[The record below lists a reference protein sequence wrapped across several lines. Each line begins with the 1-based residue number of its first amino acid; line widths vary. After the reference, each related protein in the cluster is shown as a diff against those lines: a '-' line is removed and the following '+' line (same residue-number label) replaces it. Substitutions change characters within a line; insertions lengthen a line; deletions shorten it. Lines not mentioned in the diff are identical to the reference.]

1 MGYQINSTWTRLRKN
16 DINRLNVIYEI
27 LDFGIP
33 FLSMINIEWWKK
45 ASLYKHKLA
54 KELNIYNIDELD

>member
-1 MGYQINSTWTRLRKN
+1 MKRF
-16 DINRLNVIYEI
+16 IYNI

-33 FLSMINIEWWKK
+33 FLAMINIEWWKK

-54 KELNIYNIDELD
+54 KELNIYNIDKIDE

>member
-1 MGYQINSTWTRLRKN
+1 MIINMKRF
-16 DINRLNVIYEI
+16 IYNI

-33 FLSMINIEWWKK
+33 FLAMINIEWWKK

-54 KELNIYNIDELD
+54 KELNIYNIDEIDK